1 MANGIAKAE
10 LICDGEKIP
19 GIVSIEESEVEHGA
33 RQSTLDGGM
42 YCETTSEYG
51 MSVEYVVPTVGK
63 FDFLKLKK
71 SPGTLIIRFHGGKTR
86 TYFGVQP
93 IKESASKT
101 DGKSAKVETWELFA
115 TDRKEG

>member
-10 LICDGEKIP
+10 LICDGEKIT
-19 GIVSIEESEVEHGA
+19 GIVSIDDAEVEHGVK
-33 RQSTLDGGM
+33 QSTIEGGIW
-42 YCETTSEYG
+42 CEATSEYG
-51 MSVEYVVPTVGK
+51 VSVEYVIPTVSR

-71 SPGTLIIRFHGGKTR
+71 SPGTLIIRYHGGKTR

-115 TDRKEG
+115 TDRKDS